1 MSTVVLTVNQLAAED
16 EPEAIW
22 RTHAE
27 AVLNACPRIEDEP
40 EAIWRTHAEA
50 VLNACPRIPLG
61 LYEIKSVREIIRIIV
76 DMGF

>member
-1 MSTVVLTVNQLAAED
+1 VSTVVLTVNQLAA
-16 EPEAIW
+16 
-22 RTHAE
+22 
-27 AVLNACPRIEDEP
+27 EDEP